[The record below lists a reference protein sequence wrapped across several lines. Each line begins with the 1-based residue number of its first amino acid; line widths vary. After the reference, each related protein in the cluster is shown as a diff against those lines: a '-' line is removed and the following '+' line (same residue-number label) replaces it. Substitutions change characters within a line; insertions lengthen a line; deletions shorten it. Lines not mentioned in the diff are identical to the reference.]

1 MHTIGV
7 VMPAWNEAEGLPNFI
22 CELNTELKK
31 WQPIFVVIDDHS
43 TDQTSLVVQRLIK
56 SGIDLRLFVNQV
68 NSGHGPSTLKALR
81 AGLNL
86 KVDFILAVDGDGQ
99 CYGRDLAKM
108 VEILA
113 NTQTDVVE
121 GVRIAR
127 TDPVYRKFVT
137 CIVRTLVSIKS
148 RKKAL
153 DANTPFRAYRVANL
167 SDLVDVIP
175 ENIKIPNLLISMI
188 SRKWGYK
195 ISEIEIQSIPRRGNN
210 PNGSTWGKTPK
221 AIPSS
226 RFIKFCISSGIQ
238 CVVFSVPSRAKTKS

>member
-7 VMPAWNEAEGLPNFI
+7 VMPAWNEAEGLPDFI
-22 CELNTELKK
+22 SELNEELKK
-31 WQPIFVVIDDHS
+31 WKPIFVVIDDHS
-43 TDQTSLVVQRLIK
+43 TDQTTLAVQRLIK

-68 NSGHGPSTLKALR
+68 NSGHGPSTLKALK

-86 KVDFILAVDGDGQ
+86 KVDFIVAVDGDGQ
-99 CYGRDLAKM
+99 CYGRDLARM

-113 NTQTDVVE
+113 TTQTDVVE

-127 TDPVYRKFVT
+127 TDPAYRKFVT
-137 CIVRTLVSIKS
+137 FMVRTLVSIKS
-148 RKKAL
+148 RKVAL

-167 SDLVDVIP
+167 SDLVNVIP

-188 SRKWGYK
+188 SRRWEFE
-195 ISEIEIQSIPRRGNN
+195 ISEVQIQSIPRRGSN
-210 PNGSTWGKTPK
+210 PNGSTWGKTAK

-238 CVVFSVPSRAKTKS
+238 WVVYSVPSHPKPKK